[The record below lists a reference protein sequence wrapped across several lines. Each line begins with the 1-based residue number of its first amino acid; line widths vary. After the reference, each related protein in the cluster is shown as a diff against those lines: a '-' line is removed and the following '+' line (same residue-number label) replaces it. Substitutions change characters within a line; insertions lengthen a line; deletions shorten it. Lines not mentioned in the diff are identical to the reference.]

1 MRDAAMLRVNIY
13 DDASVDN
20 EAVNVSA
27 KMLDQ
32 IEWHSNGAVFTIT
45 FESSPF
51 ANDTYQVAA
60 GGTTCSGPIVRD
72 TPYATF
78 HYTIVNQSDPSKRA
92 DPDVNVKR

>member
-1 MRDAAMLRVNIY
+1 MRDAAMLRVTIY
-13 DDASVDN
+13 NDGSVDN

-27 KMLDQ
+27 GMLDQ
-32 IEWHSNGAVFTIT
+32 IEWHSNGPAFTIT

-51 ANDTYQVAA
+51 ANDTYQVSA
-60 GGTTCSGPIVRD
+60 GGTTCSGPIVKK

-78 HYTIVNQSDPSKRA
+78 HYMIESQSDPSVRA